1 MRHAASGGYEDVA
14 LVNCVVVRID
24 ARWRDNA
31 DDPGVFAREFFEA
44 TELLETGR
52 GPGLP
57 FRRLSTPR

>member
-14 LVNCVVVRID
+14 LVNCVVVRIG
-24 ARWRDNA
+24 ARWCDNA

-52 GPGLP
+52 GPGVP